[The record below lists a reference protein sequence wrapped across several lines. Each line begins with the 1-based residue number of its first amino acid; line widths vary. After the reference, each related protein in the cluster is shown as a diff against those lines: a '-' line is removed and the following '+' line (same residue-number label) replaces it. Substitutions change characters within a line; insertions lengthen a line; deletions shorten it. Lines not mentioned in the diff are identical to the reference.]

1 MKIAIIGSIHQSGLN
16 ILKENNFDIL
26 EIVNLE
32 INSLKKE
39 LEEVDG
45 IVLRTAEL
53 KENVLSKCKNLK
65 IIARHGVGYD
75 NVDIN
80 FLNKNN
86 IALGITGTSN
96 AVSVA
101 EHVMTMF
108 LYLTKKINISD
119 SLVKKGDFIKKNTL
133 PSFFELY
140 NKNILILGFGRIGRE
155 LAKRCLSFDTKVY
168 VFDPFI
174 DNEIIKQH
182 NCIPIESKEEGI
194 RVADYISIHMPL
206 NEKTKNFISYDE
218 FKISKNNLILVNT
231 ARGGIINEEALF
243 QALKN
248 KSILGA
254 GLDVFENEPPI
265 KNHPLL
271 SLNNILLTPHNAALT
286 LECRTRM
293 SIEAC
298 ENIVYFLNKNRKLNE
313 KNIVNSNLIKS

>member
-1 MKIAIIGSIHQSGLN
+1 MKIAIIGSIHQSGIN

-26 EIVNLE
+26 EIINFE

-75 NVDIN
+75 NVDIR

-119 SLVKKGDFIKKNTL
+119 LLVKRGEFVKKM
-133 PSFFELY
+133 
-140 NKNILILGFGRIGRE
+140 
-155 LAKRCLSFDTKVY
+155 V
-168 VFDPFI
+168 
-174 DNEIIKQH
+174 
-182 NCIPIESKEEGI
+182 GI
-194 RVADYISIHMPL
+194 VCQI
-206 NEKTKNFISYDE
+206 KTK
-218 FKISKNNLILVNT
+218 
-231 ARGGIINEEALF
+231 
-243 QALKN
+243 
-248 KSILGA
+248 
-254 GLDVFENEPPI
+254 
-265 KNHPLL
+265 
-271 SLNNILLTPHNAALT
+271 
-286 LECRTRM
+286 
-293 SIEAC
+293 
-298 ENIVYFLNKNRKLNE
+298 
-313 KNIVNSNLIKS
+313 

>member
-75 NVDIN
+75 NVDIK

-174 DNEIIKQH
+174 DNEIIK
-182 NCIPIESKEEGI
+182 
-194 RVADYISIHMPL
+194 RY
-206 NEKTKNFISYDE
+206 E
-218 FKISKNNLILVNT
+218 FS
-231 ARGGIINEEALF
+231 G
-243 QALKN
+243 
-248 KSILGA
+248 
-254 GLDVFENEPPI
+254 
-265 KNHPLL
+265 
-271 SLNNILLTPHNAALT
+271 
-286 LECRTRM
+286 
-293 SIEAC
+293 
-298 ENIVYFLNKNRKLNE
+298 
-313 KNIVNSNLIKS
+313 